1 MIIATSVNEKAPIN
15 KNIEKGPIASLN
27 SMRYSKVS
35 YGAGNNG
42 FLHRGTIGSIKH
54 RLHQKLLLIETQ

>member
-1 MIIATSVNEKAPIN
+1 MIIATSVNEKAPIS

-27 SMRYSKVS
+27 SMRSS
-35 YGAGNNG
+35 QMSCGAGNND
-42 FLHRGTIGSIKH
+42 FLHRGTIGGIKH